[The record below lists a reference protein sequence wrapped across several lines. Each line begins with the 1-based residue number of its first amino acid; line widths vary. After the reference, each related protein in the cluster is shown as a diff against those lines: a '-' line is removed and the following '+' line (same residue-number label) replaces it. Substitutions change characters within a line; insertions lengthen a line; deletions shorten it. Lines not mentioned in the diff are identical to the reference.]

1 MKDLKD
7 FLNESLVNESKISS
21 IGASS
26 IVEFLKG
33 GEDWSVLSGDFG
45 WDQKYVDL
53 LKDHA
58 KFIEADGGYNGDGDG
73 WIIDTTEDE
82 EFDNKSLGYGR
93 VNLRTP
99 SIKKLLDNKK
109 VKDLLGIK
117 DVKAAGIYW
126 ISGYNSPTLIAFD
139 IDNADVKKILDN
151 IEEEL

>member
-7 FLNESLVNESKISS
+7 FLNESLVNESKISP
-21 IGASS
+21 IGASA

-33 GEDWSVLSGDFG
+33 EEDWSVLLDDFE

-58 KFIEADGGYNGDGDG
+58 KYIEADGGYNGDGDG
-73 WIIDTTEDE
+73 WIVDTTGDE
-82 EFDNKSLGYGR
+82 FFDNRSLGYGR
-93 VNLRTP
+93 VNLNKP
-99 SIKKLLDNKK
+99 SVKKLLDNKK

-139 IDNADVKKILDN
+139 IDNADVKKILNN
-151 IEEEL
+151 IEDEL